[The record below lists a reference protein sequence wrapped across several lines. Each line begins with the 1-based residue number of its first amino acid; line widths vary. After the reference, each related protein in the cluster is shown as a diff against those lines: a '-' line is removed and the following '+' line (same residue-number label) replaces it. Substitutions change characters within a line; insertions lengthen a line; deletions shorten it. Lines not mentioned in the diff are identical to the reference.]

1 MQSARQ
7 GDIPAGIIYGASFQ
21 YIAYVLSIVF
31 AIGINIA
38 ISAKNYN
45 IWIDFITLALVS
57 IQVYGIFFSAYIK
70 AFSVMY
76 PVFFSCSVV
85 FILGIKYSFFIN
97 FVCTSSIIYCCRI
110 NKNHMMID
118 MYGENVVLRLPY
130 LFICMLLIIYCLM
143 FIIQKNWIEKNR
155 RKQVLES
162 RISEENTRLENMSM
176 KVMNA
181 MVRAL
186 GAKIQG
192 EEEHLRQVAEY
203 AKQIAHYKGLDEK
216 MCSNAYSAGL
226 LHEIGMVGIPD
237 ALIEKE
243 KLTEEEYA
251 VFKTYVDKSY
261 AIIIMLRSS
270 SAESIAEAVHYHRE
284 SYDGNGYPDKLK
296 GEDIPLL
303 ARILAVADTYDALTM
318 RQGDKAGISAF
329 EAIKK
334 MEDEGYNRLDA
345 NYLMTFLKRIAETMI
360 QRNVILNDGRMGRVV
375 MINKY
380 KLSCPLVQVG
390 DTFVDLAKQSRYYIQ
405 EILEE

>member
-1 MQSARQ
+1 MEFRIKKSWKDISYREILLCPYEDKMLALWVKLAFWLVWLIN
-7 GDIPAGIIYGASFQ
+7 IPAGIIYGASFQ

-203 AKQIAHYKGLDEK
+203 AKQIAHYNGLDEK

-296 GEDIPLL
+296 GEDTPLL
-303 ARILAVADTYDALTM
+303 ARILAVADYADRHLRRGEVRESVIEKINALSGVRFEPKDA
-318 RQGDKAGISAF
+318 QI
-329 EAIKK
+329 
-334 MEDEGYNRLDA
+334 
-345 NYLMTFLKRIAETMI
+345 MI
-360 QRNVILNDGRMGRVV
+360 DILR
-375 MINKY
+375 
-380 KLSCPLVQVG
+380 
-390 DTFVDLAKQSRYYIQ
+390 
-405 EILEE
+405 E

>member
-1 MQSARQ
+1 MEFRIKKSWKDISYREILLCPYEDKMLALWVKLAFWLVWLIN
-7 GDIPAGIIYGASFQ
+7 IPAGIIYGASFQ

-85 FILGIKYSFFIN
+85 FIRGIKYSFFIN

-303 ARILAVADTYDALTM
+303 ARILAVADYADRHLRRGEVRESVIEKINALSGVRFEPKDA
-318 RQGDKAGISAF
+318 QI
-329 EAIKK
+329 
-334 MEDEGYNRLDA
+334 
-345 NYLMTFLKRIAETMI
+345 MI
-360 QRNVILNDGRMGRVV
+360 DILR
-375 MINKY
+375 
-380 KLSCPLVQVG
+380 
-390 DTFVDLAKQSRYYIQ
+390 
-405 EILEE
+405 E

>member
-1 MQSARQ
+1 M
-7 GDIPAGIIYGASFQ
+7 
-21 YIAYVLSIVF
+21 
-31 AIGINIA
+31 
-38 ISAKNYN
+38 
-45 IWIDFITLALVS
+45 
-57 IQVYGIFFSAYIK
+57 
-70 AFSVMY
+70 
-76 PVFFSCSVV
+76 
-85 FILGIKYSFFIN
+85 
-97 FVCTSSIIYCCRI
+97 
-110 NKNHMMID
+110 
-118 MYGENVVLRLPY
+118 
-130 LFICMLLIIYCLM
+130 LF
-143 FIIQKNWIEKNR
+143 R
-155 RKQVLES
+155 S
-162 RISEENTRLENMSM
+162 
-176 KVMNA
+176 A

-303 ARILAVADTYDALTM
+303 ARILAVADYADRHLRRGEVRESVIEKINALSGVRFEPKDA
-318 RQGDKAGISAF
+318 QI
-329 EAIKK
+329 
-334 MEDEGYNRLDA
+334 
-345 NYLMTFLKRIAETMI
+345 MI
-360 QRNVILNDGRMGRVV
+360 DILR
-375 MINKY
+375 
-380 KLSCPLVQVG
+380 
-390 DTFVDLAKQSRYYIQ
+390 
-405 EILEE
+405 E

>member
-1 MQSARQ
+1 MEFRIKKSWKDISYREILLCPYEDKMLALWVKLAFWLVWLIN
-7 GDIPAGIIYGASFQ
+7 IPAGIIYGASFQ

-176 KVMNA
+176 KVMNT

-203 AKQIAHYKGLDEK
+203 AKQIAHYKGLEEK

-251 VFKTYVDKSY
+251 IFKTYVDKSY

-303 ARILAVADTYDALTM
+303 ARILAVADYADRHLRRGEVRESVIEKINALSGVRFEPKDA
-318 RQGDKAGISAF
+318 QI
-329 EAIKK
+329 
-334 MEDEGYNRLDA
+334 
-345 NYLMTFLKRIAETMI
+345 MI
-360 QRNVILNDGRMGRVV
+360 DILR
-375 MINKY
+375 
-380 KLSCPLVQVG
+380 
-390 DTFVDLAKQSRYYIQ
+390 
-405 EILEE
+405 E

>member
-1 MQSARQ
+1 MEFRIKKSWKDISYREILLCPYEDKMLALWVKLAFWLVWLIN
-7 GDIPAGIIYGASFQ
+7 IPAGIIYGASFQ

-57 IQVYGIFFSAYIK
+57 IPVYGIFLSAYIK

-176 KVMNA
+176 KIMNT

-203 AKQIAHYKGLDEK
+203 AKQIAHYKGLEEK

-303 ARILAVADTYDALTM
+303 ARILAVADYADRHLRRGEVRESVIEKINALSGVRFEPKDA
-318 RQGDKAGISAF
+318 QI
-329 EAIKK
+329 
-334 MEDEGYNRLDA
+334 
-345 NYLMTFLKRIAETMI
+345 MI
-360 QRNVILNDGRMGRVV
+360 DILR
-375 MINKY
+375 
-380 KLSCPLVQVG
+380 
-390 DTFVDLAKQSRYYIQ
+390 
-405 EILEE
+405 E

>member
-1 MQSARQ
+1 MEFRIKKSWKDISYREILLCPYEDKMLALWVKLAFWLVWLIN
-7 GDIPAGIIYGASFQ
+7 IPAGIIYGASFQ

-85 FILGIKYSFFIN
+85 FIRVIKYSFFIN

-303 ARILAVADTYDALTM
+303 ARILAVADYADRHLRRGEVRESVIEKINALSGVRFEPKDA
-318 RQGDKAGISAF
+318 QI
-329 EAIKK
+329 
-334 MEDEGYNRLDA
+334 
-345 NYLMTFLKRIAETMI
+345 MI
-360 QRNVILNDGRMGRVV
+360 DILR
-375 MINKY
+375 
-380 KLSCPLVQVG
+380 
-390 DTFVDLAKQSRYYIQ
+390 
-405 EILEE
+405 E

>member
-1 MQSARQ
+1 MEFRIKKSWKDISYREILLCPYEDKMLALWVKLAFWLVWLIN
-7 GDIPAGIIYGASFQ
+7 IPAGIIYGASFQ

-57 IQVYGIFFSAYIK
+57 IPVYGIFFSAYIK

-176 KVMNA
+176 KVMNT

-203 AKQIAHYKGLDEK
+203 AKQIAHYKGLEEK

-303 ARILAVADTYDALTM
+303 ARILAVADYADRHLRRGEVRESVIEKINALSGVRFEPKDA
-318 RQGDKAGISAF
+318 QI
-329 EAIKK
+329 
-334 MEDEGYNRLDA
+334 
-345 NYLMTFLKRIAETMI
+345 MI
-360 QRNVILNDGRMGRVV
+360 DILR
-375 MINKY
+375 
-380 KLSCPLVQVG
+380 
-390 DTFVDLAKQSRYYIQ
+390 
-405 EILEE
+405 E

>member
-1 MQSARQ
+1 MEFRIKKSWKDISYREILLCPYEDKMLALWVKLAFWLVWLIN
-7 GDIPAGIIYGASFQ
+7 IPAGIIYGASFQ

-57 IQVYGIFFSAYIK
+57 IPVYGIFFSAYIK

-76 PVFFSCSVV
+76 PVFFSFSVV

-143 FIIQKNWIEKNR
+143 FIIQKKWIEKNR

-162 RISEENTRLENMSM
+162 RIYEENTRLENMSM
-176 KVMNA
+176 KVMST

-203 AKQIAHYKGLDEK
+203 ARQIAHYKGLEEK

-251 VFKTYVDKSY
+251 IFKTYVDKSY

-303 ARILAVADTYDALTM
+303 ARILAVADYADRHLRRGEVRESVIEKINALSGVRFEPKDA
-318 RQGDKAGISAF
+318 QI
-329 EAIKK
+329 
-334 MEDEGYNRLDA
+334 
-345 NYLMTFLKRIAETMI
+345 MI
-360 QRNVILNDGRMGRVV
+360 DILR
-375 MINKY
+375 
-380 KLSCPLVQVG
+380 
-390 DTFVDLAKQSRYYIQ
+390 
-405 EILEE
+405 E

>member
-1 MQSARQ
+1 MEFRIKKSWKDISYREILLCPYEDKMLALWVKLAFWLVWLIN
-7 GDIPAGIIYGASFQ
+7 IPAGIIYGASFQ

-303 ARILAVADTYDALTM
+303 ARILAVADYADRHLRRGEVRERVIEKINALSGVRFEPKDA
-318 RQGDKAGISAF
+318 QI
-329 EAIKK
+329 
-334 MEDEGYNRLDA
+334 
-345 NYLMTFLKRIAETMI
+345 MI
-360 QRNVILNDGRMGRVV
+360 DILR
-375 MINKY
+375 
-380 KLSCPLVQVG
+380 
-390 DTFVDLAKQSRYYIQ
+390 
-405 EILEE
+405 E

>member
-1 MQSARQ
+1 MEFRIKKSWKDISYREILLCPYEDKMLALWVKLAFWLVWLIN
-7 GDIPAGIIYGASFQ
+7 IPAGIIYGASFQ

-31 AIGINIA
+31 VIGINIA

-45 IWIDFITLALVS
+45 IWIDFITLALV
-57 IQVYGIFFSAYIK
+57 IIPVYGIFFSAYIK

-176 KVMNA
+176 KVMNT

-203 AKQIAHYKGLDEK
+203 AKQIAHYKGLEEK

-303 ARILAVADTYDALTM
+303 ARILAVADYADRHLRRGEVRESVIEKINALSGVRFEPNDA
-318 RQGDKAGISAF
+318 QI
-329 EAIKK
+329 
-334 MEDEGYNRLDA
+334 
-345 NYLMTFLKRIAETMI
+345 MI
-360 QRNVILNDGRMGRVV
+360 DILR
-375 MINKY
+375 
-380 KLSCPLVQVG
+380 
-390 DTFVDLAKQSRYYIQ
+390 
-405 EILEE
+405 E

>member
-1 MQSARQ
+1 MEFRIKKSWKDISYREILLCPYEDKMLALWVKLAFWLVWLIN
-7 GDIPAGIIYGASFQ
+7 IPAGIIYGATFQ

-57 IQVYGIFFSAYIK
+57 IPVYGIFFSAYIK

-162 RISEENTRLENMSM
+162 RISEENTRLENMYM
-176 KVMNA
+176 KVMNT

-203 AKQIAHYKGLDEK
+203 AKQIAHYKGLEEK

-303 ARILAVADTYDALTM
+303 ARILAVADYADRHLRRGEVRESVIEKINALSGVRFEPKDA
-318 RQGDKAGISAF
+318 QI
-329 EAIKK
+329 
-334 MEDEGYNRLDA
+334 
-345 NYLMTFLKRIAETMI
+345 MI
-360 QRNVILNDGRMGRVV
+360 DILR
-375 MINKY
+375 
-380 KLSCPLVQVG
+380 
-390 DTFVDLAKQSRYYIQ
+390 
-405 EILEE
+405 E

>member
-1 MQSARQ
+1 MEFRIKKSWKDISYREILLCPYEDKMLALWVKLAFWLVWLIN
-7 GDIPAGIIYGASFQ
+7 IPAGIIYGASFQ

-176 KVMNA
+176 KVMNT

-192 EEEHLRQVAEY
+192 EEEHLKQVAEY

-226 LHEIGMVGIPD
+226 LHEIGMIGIPD

-303 ARILAVADTYDALTM
+303 ARILAVADYADRHLRRGEVRESVIEKINALSGVRFEPKDA
-318 RQGDKAGISAF
+318 QI
-329 EAIKK
+329 
-334 MEDEGYNRLDA
+334 
-345 NYLMTFLKRIAETMI
+345 MI
-360 QRNVILNDGRMGRVV
+360 DILR
-375 MINKY
+375 
-380 KLSCPLVQVG
+380 
-390 DTFVDLAKQSRYYIQ
+390 
-405 EILEE
+405 E

>member
-1 MQSARQ
+1 MEFRIKKSWKDISYREILLCPYEDKMLALWVKLAFWLVWLIN
-7 GDIPAGIIYGASFQ
+7 IPAGIIYGASFQ

-176 KVMNA
+176 KVMNT

-192 EEEHLRQVAEY
+192 EEEHLKQVAEY

-251 VFKTYVDKSY
+251 VFKAYVDKSY

-303 ARILAVADTYDALTM
+303 ARILAVADYADRHLRRGEVRESVIEKINALSGVRFEPKDA
-318 RQGDKAGISAF
+318 QI
-329 EAIKK
+329 
-334 MEDEGYNRLDA
+334 
-345 NYLMTFLKRIAETMI
+345 MI
-360 QRNVILNDGRMGRVV
+360 DILR
-375 MINKY
+375 
-380 KLSCPLVQVG
+380 
-390 DTFVDLAKQSRYYIQ
+390 
-405 EILEE
+405 E

>member
-1 MQSARQ
+1 MEFRIKKSWKDISYREILLCPYEDKMLALWVKLAFWLVWLIN
-7 GDIPAGIIYGASFQ
+7 IPAGIIYGASFQ

-57 IQVYGIFFSAYIK
+57 IPVYGIFFSAYIK

-76 PVFFSCSVV
+76 PVFFSFSVV

-143 FIIQKNWIEKNR
+143 FIIQKKWIEKNR

-162 RISEENTRLENMSM
+162 RISEENTRLENVSM
-176 KVMNA
+176 KVMST

-203 AKQIAHYKGLDEK
+203 ARQIAHYKGLEEK

-251 VFKTYVDKSY
+251 IFKTYVDKSY

-303 ARILAVADTYDALTM
+303 ARILAVADYADRHLRRGEVRESVIEKINALSGVRFEPKDA
-318 RQGDKAGISAF
+318 QI
-329 EAIKK
+329 
-334 MEDEGYNRLDA
+334 
-345 NYLMTFLKRIAETMI
+345 MI
-360 QRNVILNDGRMGRVV
+360 DILR
-375 MINKY
+375 
-380 KLSCPLVQVG
+380 
-390 DTFVDLAKQSRYYIQ
+390 
-405 EILEE
+405 E

>member
-1 MQSARQ
+1 MEFRIKKSWKDISYREILLCPYEDKMLALWVKLAFWLVWLIN
-7 GDIPAGIIYGASFQ
+7 IPAGIIYGASFQ

-303 ARILAVADTYDALTM
+303 ARILAVADYADRHLRRGEVRESVIEKINALSGVRFEPKDA
-318 RQGDKAGISAF
+318 QI
-329 EAIKK
+329 
-334 MEDEGYNRLDA
+334 
-345 NYLMTFLKRIAETMI
+345 MI
-360 QRNVILNDGRMGRVV
+360 DILR
-375 MINKY
+375 
-380 KLSCPLVQVG
+380 
-390 DTFVDLAKQSRYYIQ
+390 
-405 EILEE
+405 E

>member
-1 MQSARQ
+1 MEFRIKKSWKDISYREILLCPYEDKMLALWVKLAFWLVWLIN
-7 GDIPAGIIYGASFQ
+7 IPAGIIYGASFQ

-31 AIGINIA
+31 VIGINIA

-45 IWIDFITLALVS
+45 IWIDFITLALV
-57 IQVYGIFFSAYIK
+57 IIPVYGIFFSAYIK

-176 KVMNA
+176 KVMNT

-203 AKQIAHYKGLDEK
+203 AKQIAHYKGLEEK

-270 SAESIAEAVHYHRE
+270 SVESIAEAVHYHRE

-303 ARILAVADTYDALTM
+303 ARILAVADYADRHLRRGEVRESVIEKINALSGVRFEPKDA
-318 RQGDKAGISAF
+318 QI
-329 EAIKK
+329 
-334 MEDEGYNRLDA
+334 
-345 NYLMTFLKRIAETMI
+345 MI
-360 QRNVILNDGRMGRVV
+360 DILR
-375 MINKY
+375 
-380 KLSCPLVQVG
+380 
-390 DTFVDLAKQSRYYIQ
+390 
-405 EILEE
+405 E

>member
-1 MQSARQ
+1 MEFRIKKSWKDISYREILLCPYEDKMLALWVKLAFWLVWLIN
-7 GDIPAGIIYGASFQ
+7 IPAGIIYGASFQ

-70 AFSVMY
+70 AFSIMY

-176 KVMNA
+176 KVMNT

-203 AKQIAHYKGLDEK
+203 AKQIAHYKGLEEK
-216 MCSNAYSAGL
+216 MCSNTYSAGL

-303 ARILAVADTYDALTM
+303 ARILAVADYADRHLRRGEVRESVIEKINALSGVRFEPKDA
-318 RQGDKAGISAF
+318 QI
-329 EAIKK
+329 
-334 MEDEGYNRLDA
+334 
-345 NYLMTFLKRIAETMI
+345 MI
-360 QRNVILNDGRMGRVV
+360 DILR
-375 MINKY
+375 
-380 KLSCPLVQVG
+380 
-390 DTFVDLAKQSRYYIQ
+390 
-405 EILEE
+405 E

>member
-1 MQSARQ
+1 MEFRIKKSWKDISYREILLCPYEDKMLALWVKLAFWLVWLIN
-7 GDIPAGIIYGASFQ
+7 IPAGIIYGASFQ

-176 KVMNA
+176 KVMNT

-192 EEEHLRQVAEY
+192 EEEHLKQVAEY

-226 LHEIGMVGIPD
+226 LHEIGMIGIPD

-296 GEDIPLL
+296 GEDISLL
-303 ARILAVADTYDALTM
+303 ARILAVADYADRHLRRGEVRESVIEKINALSGVRFEPKDA
-318 RQGDKAGISAF
+318 QI
-329 EAIKK
+329 
-334 MEDEGYNRLDA
+334 
-345 NYLMTFLKRIAETMI
+345 MI
-360 QRNVILNDGRMGRVV
+360 DILR
-375 MINKY
+375 
-380 KLSCPLVQVG
+380 
-390 DTFVDLAKQSRYYIQ
+390 
-405 EILEE
+405 E

>member
-1 MQSARQ
+1 MEFRIKKSWKDISYREILLCPYEDKMLALWVKLAFWLVWLIN
-7 GDIPAGIIYGASFQ
+7 IPAGIIYGASFQ

-45 IWIDFITLALVS
+45 IWIDFIMLALVS

-203 AKQIAHYKGLDEK
+203 ARQIAHYKGLDEK

-303 ARILAVADTYDALTM
+303 ARILAVADYADRHLRRGEVRESVIEKINALSGVRFEPKDA
-318 RQGDKAGISAF
+318 QI
-329 EAIKK
+329 
-334 MEDEGYNRLDA
+334 
-345 NYLMTFLKRIAETMI
+345 MI
-360 QRNVILNDGRMGRVV
+360 DILR
-375 MINKY
+375 
-380 KLSCPLVQVG
+380 
-390 DTFVDLAKQSRYYIQ
+390 
-405 EILEE
+405 E

>member
-1 MQSARQ
+1 MEFRIKKSWKDISYREILLCPYEDKMLALWVKLAFWLVWLIN
-7 GDIPAGIIYGASFQ
+7 IPAGIIYGASFQ

-176 KVMNA
+176 KVMNT

-303 ARILAVADTYDALTM
+303 ARILAVADYADRHLRRGEVRESVIEKINALSGVRFEPKDA
-318 RQGDKAGISAF
+318 QI
-329 EAIKK
+329 
-334 MEDEGYNRLDA
+334 
-345 NYLMTFLKRIAETMI
+345 MI
-360 QRNVILNDGRMGRVV
+360 DILR
-375 MINKY
+375 
-380 KLSCPLVQVG
+380 
-390 DTFVDLAKQSRYYIQ
+390 
-405 EILEE
+405 E

>member
-1 MQSARQ
+1 MEFRIKKSWKDISYREILLCPYEDKMLALWVKLAFWLVWLIN
-7 GDIPAGIIYGASFQ
+7 IPAGIIYGASFQ

-176 KVMNA
+176 KVMNT

-203 AKQIAHYKGLDEK
+203 AKQIAHYKGLEEK

-251 VFKTYVDKSY
+251 IFKTYVDKSY

-303 ARILAVADTYDALTM
+303 ARILAVADYADRHLRRGEVRESVIEKINALSGVRFEPKDA
-318 RQGDKAGISAF
+318 QI
-329 EAIKK
+329 
-334 MEDEGYNRLDA
+334 
-345 NYLMTFLKRIAETMI
+345 MI
-360 QRNVILNDGRMGRVV
+360 DIL
-375 MINKY
+375 
-380 KLSCPLVQVG
+380 S
-390 DTFVDLAKQSRYYIQ
+390 
-405 EILEE
+405 E

>member
-1 MQSARQ
+1 MEFRIKKSWKDISYREILLCPYEDKMLALWVKLAFWLAWLIN
-7 GDIPAGIIYGASFQ
+7 IPAGIIYGASFQ

-176 KVMNA
+176 KVMNT

-203 AKQIAHYKGLDEK
+203 AKQIAHYKGLEEK

-251 VFKTYVDKSY
+251 IFKTYVDKSY

-303 ARILAVADTYDALTM
+303 ARILAVADYADRHLRRGEVRESVIEKINALSGVRFEPKDA
-318 RQGDKAGISAF
+318 Q
-329 EAIKK
+329 
-334 MEDEGYNRLDA
+334 
-345 NYLMTFLKRIAETMI
+345 TMI
-360 QRNVILNDGRMGRVV
+360 NILR
-375 MINKY
+375 
-380 KLSCPLVQVG
+380 
-390 DTFVDLAKQSRYYIQ
+390 
-405 EILEE
+405 E

>member
-1 MQSARQ
+1 MEFRIKKSWKDISYREILLCPYEDKMLALWVKLAFWLVWLIN
-7 GDIPAGIIYGASFQ
+7 IPAGIIYGASFQ
-21 YIAYVLSIVF
+21 YIAYILSIVF

-303 ARILAVADTYDALTM
+303 ARILAVADYADRHLRIGEVRESVIEKINALSGVRFEPKDA
-318 RQGDKAGISAF
+318 QI
-329 EAIKK
+329 
-334 MEDEGYNRLDA
+334 
-345 NYLMTFLKRIAETMI
+345 MI
-360 QRNVILNDGRMGRVV
+360 DILR
-375 MINKY
+375 
-380 KLSCPLVQVG
+380 
-390 DTFVDLAKQSRYYIQ
+390 
-405 EILEE
+405 E

>member
-1 MQSARQ
+1 MEFRIKKSWKDISYREILLCPYEDKMLALWVKLAFWLVWLIN
-7 GDIPAGIIYGASFQ
+7 IPAGIIYGASFQ

-57 IQVYGIFFSAYIK
+57 IPVYGIFFSAYIK

-176 KVMNA
+176 KVMNT

-203 AKQIAHYKGLDEK
+203 AKQIAHYKGLEEK

-251 VFKTYVDKSY
+251 IFKTYVDKSY

-303 ARILAVADTYDALTM
+303 ARILAVADYADRHLRRGEVRESVIEKINALSGVRFEPKDA
-318 RQGDKAGISAF
+318 QI
-329 EAIKK
+329 
-334 MEDEGYNRLDA
+334 
-345 NYLMTFLKRIAETMI
+345 MI
-360 QRNVILNDGRMGRVV
+360 DILR
-375 MINKY
+375 
-380 KLSCPLVQVG
+380 
-390 DTFVDLAKQSRYYIQ
+390 
-405 EILEE
+405 E

>member
-1 MQSARQ
+1 MEFRIKKSWKDISYREILLCPYEDKMLALWVKLAFWLVWLIN
-7 GDIPAGIIYGASFQ
+7 IPAGIIYGASFQ

-57 IQVYGIFFSAYIK
+57 IPVYGIFFSAYIK

-176 KVMNA
+176 KVMNT

-203 AKQIAHYKGLDEK
+203 AKQIAHYKGLEEK

-303 ARILAVADTYDALTM
+303 ARILAVADYADRHLRRGEVRESVIEKINALSGVRFEPKDAQIMIDIL
-318 RQGDKAGISAF
+318 
-329 EAIKK
+329 
-334 MEDEGYNRLDA
+334 ME
-345 NYLMTFLKRIAETMI
+345 
-360 QRNVILNDGRMGRVV
+360 
-375 MINKY
+375 
-380 KLSCPLVQVG
+380 
-390 DTFVDLAKQSRYYIQ
+390 
-405 EILEE
+405 

>member
-1 MQSARQ
+1 MEFRIKKSWKDIIYREILLCPYEDKMLALWVKLAFWLVWLIN
-7 GDIPAGIIYGASFQ
+7 IPAGIIYGASFQ

-76 PVFFSCSVV
+76 PVFFSFSVV

-97 FVCTSSIIYCCRI
+97 FVCTRSIIYCCRI

-251 VFKTYVDKSY
+251 IFKTYVDKSY

-303 ARILAVADTYDALTM
+303 ARILAVADYADRHLRRGEVRESVIEKINALSGVRFEPKDA
-318 RQGDKAGISAF
+318 QI
-329 EAIKK
+329 
-334 MEDEGYNRLDA
+334 
-345 NYLMTFLKRIAETMI
+345 MI
-360 QRNVILNDGRMGRVV
+360 DILR
-375 MINKY
+375 
-380 KLSCPLVQVG
+380 
-390 DTFVDLAKQSRYYIQ
+390 
-405 EILEE
+405 E

>member
-1 MQSARQ
+1 MEFRIKKSWKDISYREILLCPYEDKMLALWVKLAFWLVWLIN
-7 GDIPAGIIYGASFQ
+7 IPAGIIYGASFQ

-57 IQVYGIFFSAYIK
+57 IPVYGIFFSAYIK

-203 AKQIAHYKGLDEK
+203 AKQIAHYKGLEEK

-251 VFKTYVDKSY
+251 IFKTYVDKSY

-303 ARILAVADTYDALTM
+303 ARILAVADYADRHLRRGEVRESVIEKINALSGVRFEPKDA
-318 RQGDKAGISAF
+318 QI
-329 EAIKK
+329 
-334 MEDEGYNRLDA
+334 
-345 NYLMTFLKRIAETMI
+345 MI
-360 QRNVILNDGRMGRVV
+360 DILR
-375 MINKY
+375 
-380 KLSCPLVQVG
+380 
-390 DTFVDLAKQSRYYIQ
+390 
-405 EILEE
+405 E

>member
-1 MQSARQ
+1 MEFRIKKSWKDISYREILLCPYEDKMLALWVKLAFWLVWLIN
-7 GDIPAGIIYGASFQ
+7 IPAGIIYGASFQ

-76 PVFFSCSVV
+76 PLFFSCSVV

-303 ARILAVADTYDALTM
+303 ARILAVADYADRHLRRGEVRESVIEKINALSGVRFEPKDA
-318 RQGDKAGISAF
+318 QI
-329 EAIKK
+329 
-334 MEDEGYNRLDA
+334 
-345 NYLMTFLKRIAETMI
+345 MI
-360 QRNVILNDGRMGRVV
+360 DILR
-375 MINKY
+375 
-380 KLSCPLVQVG
+380 
-390 DTFVDLAKQSRYYIQ
+390 
-405 EILEE
+405 E

>member
-1 MQSARQ
+1 MEFRIKKSWKDISYREILLCPYEDKMLALWVKLAFWLVWLIN
-7 GDIPAGIIYGASFQ
+7 IPAGIIYGASFQ

-176 KVMNA
+176 KVMNT

-226 LHEIGMVGIPD
+226 LHEIGMIGIPD

-303 ARILAVADTYDALTM
+303 ARILAVADYADRHLRRGEVRESVIEKINALSGVRFEPKDA
-318 RQGDKAGISAF
+318 QI
-329 EAIKK
+329 
-334 MEDEGYNRLDA
+334 
-345 NYLMTFLKRIAETMI
+345 MI
-360 QRNVILNDGRMGRVV
+360 DIL
-375 MINKY
+375 
-380 KLSCPLVQVG
+380 S
-390 DTFVDLAKQSRYYIQ
+390 
-405 EILEE
+405 E

>member
-1 MQSARQ
+1 MEFRIKKSWKDISYREILLCPYEDKMLALWVKLAFWLVWLIN
-7 GDIPAGIIYGASFQ
+7 IPAGIIYGASFQ

-57 IQVYGIFFSAYIK
+57 IPVYGIFFSAYIK

-176 KVMNA
+176 KVMNT

-192 EEEHLRQVAEY
+192 EEEHLKQVAEY

-303 ARILAVADTYDALTM
+303 ARILAVADYADRHLRRGEVRESVIEKINALSGVRFEPKDA
-318 RQGDKAGISAF
+318 QI
-329 EAIKK
+329 
-334 MEDEGYNRLDA
+334 
-345 NYLMTFLKRIAETMI
+345 MI
-360 QRNVILNDGRMGRVV
+360 DILR
-375 MINKY
+375 
-380 KLSCPLVQVG
+380 
-390 DTFVDLAKQSRYYIQ
+390 
-405 EILEE
+405 E

>member
-1 MQSARQ
+1 MEFRIKKSWKDISYREILLCPYEDKMLALWVKLAFWLVWLIN
-7 GDIPAGIIYGASFQ
+7 IPAGIIYGASFQ

-31 AIGINIA
+31 VIGINIA

-45 IWIDFITLALVS
+45 IWIDFITLALV
-57 IQVYGIFFSAYIK
+57 IIPVYGIFFSAYIK

-176 KVMNA
+176 KVMNT

-203 AKQIAHYKGLDEK
+203 AKQIAHYKGLEEK

-303 ARILAVADTYDALTM
+303 ARILAVADYADRHLRRGEVRESVIEKINALSGVRFEPKDA
-318 RQGDKAGISAF
+318 QI
-329 EAIKK
+329 
-334 MEDEGYNRLDA
+334 
-345 NYLMTFLKRIAETMI
+345 MI
-360 QRNVILNDGRMGRVV
+360 DILR
-375 MINKY
+375 
-380 KLSCPLVQVG
+380 
-390 DTFVDLAKQSRYYIQ
+390 
-405 EILEE
+405 E

>member
-1 MQSARQ
+1 MEFRIKKSWKDISYREILLCPYEDKMLALWVKLAFWLVWLIN
-7 GDIPAGIIYGASFQ
+7 IPAGIIYGASFQ

-57 IQVYGIFFSAYIK
+57 IPVYGIFFSAYIK

-130 LFICMLLIIYCLM
+130 LFICMLLIICCLM

-176 KVMNA
+176 KVMNT

-203 AKQIAHYKGLDEK
+203 AKQIAHYKGLEEK

-251 VFKTYVDKSY
+251 IFKTYVDKSY

-303 ARILAVADTYDALTM
+303 ARILAVADYADRHLRRGEVRESVIEKINALSGVRFEPKDA
-318 RQGDKAGISAF
+318 QI
-329 EAIKK
+329 
-334 MEDEGYNRLDA
+334 
-345 NYLMTFLKRIAETMI
+345 MI
-360 QRNVILNDGRMGRVV
+360 DILR
-375 MINKY
+375 
-380 KLSCPLVQVG
+380 
-390 DTFVDLAKQSRYYIQ
+390 
-405 EILEE
+405 E

>member
-1 MQSARQ
+1 MEFRIKKSWKDISYREILLCPYEDKMLALWVKLAFWLVWLIN
-7 GDIPAGIIYGASFQ
+7 IPAGIIYGASFQ

-143 FIIQKNWIEKNR
+143 FIIQKKWIEKNR

-176 KVMNA
+176 KVMST

-203 AKQIAHYKGLDEK
+203 ARQIAHYKGLEEK

-251 VFKTYVDKSY
+251 IFKTYVDKSY

-303 ARILAVADTYDALTM
+303 ARILAVADYADRHLRRGEVRESVIEKINALSGVRFEPKDA
-318 RQGDKAGISAF
+318 QI
-329 EAIKK
+329 
-334 MEDEGYNRLDA
+334 
-345 NYLMTFLKRIAETMI
+345 MI
-360 QRNVILNDGRMGRVV
+360 DILR
-375 MINKY
+375 
-380 KLSCPLVQVG
+380 
-390 DTFVDLAKQSRYYIQ
+390 
-405 EILEE
+405 E

>member
-1 MQSARQ
+1 MF
-7 GDIPAGIIYGASFQ
+7 Y
-21 YIAYVLSIVF
+21 IVF

-176 KVMNA
+176 KVMNT

-203 AKQIAHYKGLDEK
+203 AKQIAHYKGLEEK

-303 ARILAVADTYDALTM
+303 ARILAVADYADRHLRRGEVRESVIEKINALSGVRFEPKDA
-318 RQGDKAGISAF
+318 QI
-329 EAIKK
+329 
-334 MEDEGYNRLDA
+334 
-345 NYLMTFLKRIAETMI
+345 MI
-360 QRNVILNDGRMGRVV
+360 DILR
-375 MINKY
+375 
-380 KLSCPLVQVG
+380 
-390 DTFVDLAKQSRYYIQ
+390 
-405 EILEE
+405 E

>member
-1 MQSARQ
+1 MEFRIKKSWKDISYREILLCPYEDKMLALWVKLAFWLVWLIN
-7 GDIPAGIIYGASFQ
+7 IPAGIIYGASFQ

-296 GEDIPLL
+296 GEDIPLI
-303 ARILAVADTYDALTM
+303 ARILAVADYADRHLRRGEVRESVIEKINALSGVRFEPKDA
-318 RQGDKAGISAF
+318 QI
-329 EAIKK
+329 
-334 MEDEGYNRLDA
+334 
-345 NYLMTFLKRIAETMI
+345 MI
-360 QRNVILNDGRMGRVV
+360 DILR
-375 MINKY
+375 
-380 KLSCPLVQVG
+380 
-390 DTFVDLAKQSRYYIQ
+390 
-405 EILEE
+405 E